1 MNRKQAL
8 FTFGGEHEQFDLSA
22 LDEVDHLVLITAGV
36 NGAVSG
42 NLDGARIFAS
52 RAATKITPLL
62 FELVGL
68 RSYHERGHKL
78 ESLARLDVA
87 RFQ

>member
-42 NLDGARIFAS
+42 NLDGARILRLALQRKS
-52 RAATKITPLL
+52 RRCCLNSSA
-62 FELVGL
+62 
-68 RSYHERGHKL
+68 
-78 ESLARLDVA
+78 
-87 RFQ
+87 